1 MVYCAALNCR
11 NATSGS
17 CKNSS
22 VTFHG
27 FPLQNEALLK
37 QWIQNMGRD
46 MGTPSKYERLCSAHF
61 EESSFEGDPLKI
73 RRRRRLLKEAVPN
86 KFILGQDGNWLVGT
100 PQGFCDGMRNK
111 TRKRIRNPEHQRVP
125 GKCPNGA
132 KRPTLEDWQNEFCK
146 TILKENYGSLT
157 VFRKDY
163 PVPKSK
169 IPVGE
174 MAQVKAQQGLEGR
187 KIPASLST
195 GHGGA
200 TIRSQQQSAENTQV
214 HGSPSGGSQNQ
225 RWNVSDKG
233 ETRES
238 QQSSTNQAK
247 PPGNRRGSSF
257 PAGGQLGEFRRF
269 LFQQQTH
276 PKASEVPWFICTECG
291 KSFARHTYL
300 LRHRRIHS
308 GVRPHTCLECGKS
321 FLEKPKLISHWR
333 THFHIICVPNDFLG

>member
-157 VFRKDY
+157 VFRK
-163 PVPKSK
+163 
-169 IPVGE
+169 
-174 MAQVKAQQGLEGR
+174 
-187 KIPASLST
+187 

>member
-11 NATSGS
+11 NATSGAR
-17 CKNSS
+17 KNSS

-27 FPLQNEALLK
+27 FPLQNEALLR
-37 QWIQNMGRD
+37 QWIRNMGRD
-46 MGTPSKYERLCSAHF
+46 MGTPSKYERLCSDHF
-61 EESSFEGDPLKI
+61 EEGSFQGDPLKI

-86 KFILGQDGNWLVGT
+86 KFILGQDGKWLVGT

-125 GKCPNGA
+125 GKCPNDA

-157 VFRKDY
+157 MFRKDY

-174 MAQVKAQQGLEGR
+174 AVQVKAQQGLEGR

-195 GHGGA
+195 GRGGA
-200 TIRSQQQSAENTQV
+200 MIRSQQQSAENTQV
-214 HGSPSGGSQNQ
+214 QGSSSGGSQNQ
-225 RWNVSDKG
+225 RWNLSDKG
-233 ETRES
+233 ETSES
-238 QQSSTNQAK
+238 HQSPTNQAE

-257 PAGGQLGEFRRF
+257 PAGGQLGEFKQF
-269 LFQQQTH
+269 LFQQQAH
-276 PKASEVPWFICTECG
+276 PKVSEVPWFICTECG

-300 LRHRRIHS
+300 LRHRRIHA
-308 GVRPHTCLECGKS
+308 GLRPHTCLECGKS
-321 FLEKPKLISHWR
+321 FLEKPKLTSHWR
-333 THFHIICVPNDFLG
+333 THFHIIYVPNDSLG